1 MEWGWGRAGGHPDKQ
16 PGDTSSLINASPLA
30 LH

>member
-1 MEWGWGRAGGHPDKQ
+1 MEWGGGGPGGHPDKQ
-16 PGDTSSLINASPLA
+16 PGDISSLINASPLA